1 MLLDWLF
8 GSKDS
13 EADRADD
20 EVSIFEDDDDDE
32 L

>member
-13 EADRADD
+13 EVDRADD
-20 EVSIFEDDDDDE
+20 EVSIFVDDDDD
-32 L
+32 

>member
-1 MLLDWLF
+1 MLLNWLF

-13 EADRADD
+13 EVDRADD

>member
-13 EADRADD
+13 EVDRADD
-20 EVSIFEDDDDDE
+20 EVLIFEDDDDDE